1 MNWCDNREIHEGEY
15 MAKMRIAVLGGGN
28 GAHTMAGDLALR
40 GYGVRMYEQRQFI
53 GRLGLLRQT
62 LTIHCAG
69 VVSGDAK
76 IDMLTDNIEDAI
88 DGAKYIAV
96 VTPSFAHEEIARQ
109 LKGKIRKGQVILI
122 YPGGFGALEF
132 KRILGDECPLIVQ
145 TNNLPYDTRI
155 NGPASVFCTGKSPVN
170 VALFPADADRAV
182 LEDVMDISPFE
193 RVYEDVLECDLSL
206 VNPSVHSGPC
216 LINIGAIEQQ
226 DLRGR
231 FCMYE
236 HFTFGAAKIDMAI
249 DNERKAVGAAFGYR
263 LRPLEDF
270 VEPRGELAW
279 KDIYMKMHGEPS
291 LTPITGPDS
300 IWNRYL
306 TEDCP
311 NGLVPWSE
319 LGRICGVRTPVMDGV
334 ISVYSVVHERDWR
347 EIGIKADRLGL
358 EGMTVKQIKEYLK
371 TGRR

>member
-1 MNWCDNREIHEGEY
+1 MD
-15 MAKMRIAVLGGGN
+15 KKRIAIIGGGN

-40 GYGVRMYEQRQFI
+40 GYSVTMYEQPQFI
-53 GRLGLLRQT
+53 GKLKVLQDS
-62 LTIHCAG
+62 LTIHCTG
-69 VVSGDAK
+69 VVSGNAK
-76 IDMLTDNIEDAI
+76 IDLLTSDISEAIE
-88 DGAKYIAV
+88 GAKYIAV
-96 VTPSFAHEEIARQ
+96 VTPSFAHTSVAQQ
-109 LKGKIRKGQVILI
+109 LKGKIKKGQTILI

-132 KRILGDECPLIVQ
+132 KRVLGDECPLIVQ
-145 TNNLPYDTRI
+145 TNNLPYDTRL
-155 NGPASVFCTGKSPVN
+155 NGPASIFCSGKSPVN
-170 VALFPADADRAV
+170 VALFPANGDKSV
-182 LEDVMDISPFE
+182 LKDVMEISPYE

-216 LINIGAIEQQ
+216 LINMGAIEQQ
-226 DLRGR
+226 DLRGK

-236 HFTFGAAKIDMAI
+236 HFTFGAAKIDLAI
-249 DNERKAVGAAFGYR
+249 DNERKAVGAAFGYK

-270 VEPRGELAW
+270 VEPRGELRW
-279 KDIYMKMHGEPS
+279 EDIYMKMHGEPS

-319 LGRICGVRTPVMDGV
+319 LGKIGGVSTPVMDSV

-347 EIGIKADRLGL
+347 NIGLKADKLGL
-358 EGMTVKQIKEYLK
+358 DGMSVAEIKNYLK
-371 TGRR
+371 TGRK